1 MIDVNAVALPNLTDV
16 VDRFTTPDK
25 SVPGLLIELWLTQQ
39 QHGSLDIV
47 EPNIRIE
54 AALPGKSSS
63 IPHVSRSGVVC
74 RKTEPQPFAQR

>member
-16 VDRFTTPDK
+16 VDRLAAPDK

-39 QHGSLDIV
+39 QHGLLDIV
-47 EPNIRIE
+47 DPTVRIE
-54 AALPGKSSS
+54 AALPGTSSS
-63 IPHVSRSGVVC
+63 VPHVSRSGVVC